1 MTLIHKKRDKRH
13 RNVTPSRRVLVVGPL
28 PPQIGGIESF
38 IGYLLSTQLTQNYDI
53 QLLDISKPK
62 VKNNQARYATLSGYS
77 LCFRRHPRVLLASYV
92 YSITF
97 FTRFL
102 WLTLTRS
109 YDLLHL
115 HTASYTSFWE
125 KCVYISLARLFRRK
139 VVLHVHGSR
148 FSQFFR
154 DSSTVMRKLVIHY
167 LNKTDR
173 VIALSQSMKAFF
185 SRLMPAEKIAIVE
198 NGIDMNPF
206 LGLRRQLSPRPSLVF
221 LGVVGSRKGIFDL
234 IDVASM
240 LRHQGLDCDYHILGP
255 GKIALARQQAEQ
267 AGVRDL
273 FHFHGPVEGEGKV
286 RLLEKSWCF
295 VLPSYA
301 EGMPLAILEAFAAG
315 LPVVSTTVGG
325 IPEVVHSDVN
335 GYLVDPGDKEG
346 FARMIQKLLT
356 QPHLLEKISA
366 QNRQDALSKYRIE
379 AVAEKIDFIYT
390 ELLGQPAPRQ

>member
-1 MTLIHKKRDKRH
+1 MTLIHKKKDRRH

-38 IGYLLSTQLTQNYDI
+38 IGYLLRTQLTQNYDI
-53 QLLDISKPK
+53 QLLDISKPR

-77 LCFRRHPRVLLASYV
+77 LCFKRHPRVLLASYA
-92 YSITF
+92 YSAKF
-97 FTRFL
+97 FIRFL
-102 WLTLTRS
+102 RLTFMRS
-109 YDLLHL
+109 YDVLHL

-125 KCVYISLARLFRRK
+125 KCLYIWLAHLFKRK
-139 VVLHVHGSR
+139 VILHVHGSR
-148 FSQFFR
+148 FSQFYT
-154 DSSTVMRKLVIHY
+154 DSSPVLRRLVMRY

-185 SRLMPAEKIAIVE
+185 ARLMPAERIAVIE

-206 LGLRRQLSPRPSLVF
+206 LSFRRQLSSRPSLVF

-255 GKIALARQQAEQ
+255 GKIDLARQQAKQ
-267 AGVRDL
+267 AGVPDL
-273 FHFHGPVEGEGKV
+273 FHFHGPVEGETKV
-286 RLLEKSWCF
+286 RLLVKSWCF

-356 QPHLLEKISA
+356 QPLLLEKMSA
-366 QNRQDALSKYRIE
+366 QNREDALSKYRIE
-379 AVAEKIDFIYT
+379 AVAEKIDAIYT
-390 ELLGQPAPRQ
+390 QLLSLPVTL